1 MLNAI
6 TGDDNAAIVADKR
19 ISLIAAIYLGIVGP
33 AIFIVQPGFVQGLVE
48 YYGFSAKE
56 AGYVASAEMWGIALT
71 TLALT
76 FVANRVNWRNILT
89 LAILL
94 AAAGNF
100 LSVLTQDVVIFATL
114 RALAGVGS
122 GVLISLTFTSIG
134 LTSNPDR
141 NFGFLIMWILAYGAA
156 GFLLMPVAYTTIGMT
171 GVLFF
176 FGLLNLSALAFVR
189 YLPASGEEHARV
201 NDNTVVLPKL
211 FKALAVST
219 MFIYFVGQ
227 GVVWADL
234 FLIGSNGGS
243 TEQEVS
249 NGLIL

>member
-1 MLNAI
+1 
-6 TGDDNAAIVADKR
+6 
-19 ISLIAAIYLGIVGP
+19 
-33 AIFIVQPGFVQGLVE
+33 
-48 YYGFSAKE
+48 
-56 AGYVASAEMWGIALT
+56 
-71 TLALT
+71 
-76 FVANRVNWRNILT
+76 
-89 LAILL
+89 
-94 AAAGNF
+94 
-100 LSVLTQDVVIFATL
+100 
-114 RALAGVGS
+114 
-122 GVLISLTFTSIG
+122 
-134 LTSNPDR
+134 
-141 NFGFLIMWILAYGAA
+141 
-156 GFLLMPVAYTTIGMT
+156 MPVAYTTIGMT

-227 GVVWADL
+227 GVVWAYL